1 MRELILLRHA
11 HAEAAPLDGNDAERP
26 LSVRGR
32 TEATQAAARLLARG
46 LVPDL
51 VLFSPAVR
59 TRQSAEIL
67 RTALG
72 LPLAA
77 FREAGPLYLASATML
92 RAQIAAVEPNIHR
105 LMIIGHNPGLS
116 QVASRFGPSPGA
128 RDLPTAGLVTAQWR
142 HAAWV
147 TLQPEAADAC
157 DLDDPESMDHWP

>member
-1 MRELILLRHA
+1 LRELILLRHA

-116 QVASRFGPSPGA
+116 ELAEALDPRLRNTVLVNAGYVHINIGGA
-128 RDLPTAGLVTAQWR
+128 GWR
-142 HAAWV
+142 SV
-147 TLQPEAADAC
+147 VP
-157 DLDDPESMDHWP
+157 P